1 MRDVITKAT
10 FQIFYSSMVEQAMTM
25 SLSQGGKERL
35 SGADHLNPAGD
46 TAQQRK
52 LLTVKG

>member
-52 LLTVKG
+52 LLL